1 MIDINLRP
9 TDRMLR
15 QFSAAWLVMVT
26 ALAANQWLWRGNPRI
41 GAALV
46 VAGVVPGMSG
56 LLVPRT
62 VRWLFV
68 ACTIAAFPIGW
79 VVSQVML
86 LVLFLVVI
94 TPVAL
99 LFNMTG
105 RDRLARRRSSQESY
119 WKRKIATEDVRRY
132 LRQY

>member
-15 QFSAAWLVMVT
+15 QFAAAWLLVVT
-26 ALAANQWLWRGNPRI
+26 ALGANQWLLRGNPRI
-41 GAALV
+41 GAALIA
-46 VAGVVPGMSG
+46 AGIVLGIVG
-56 LLVPRT
+56 LMLPRA
-62 VRWLFV
+62 VCWLFV
-68 ACTIAAFPIGW
+68 ICTVAAFPVGW

-86 LVLFLVVI
+86 LVLFAAVI

-99 LFNMTG
+99 LFKATG
-105 RDRLARRRSSQESY
+105 RDRLSRRRSSQESY